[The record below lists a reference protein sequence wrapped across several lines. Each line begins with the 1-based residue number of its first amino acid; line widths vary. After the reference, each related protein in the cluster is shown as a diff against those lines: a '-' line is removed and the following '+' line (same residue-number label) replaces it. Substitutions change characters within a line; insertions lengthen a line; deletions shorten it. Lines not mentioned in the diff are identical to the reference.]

1 MDPRGRSGHGRSCS
15 GALGGDKLS
24 AQGRAFQFDP
34 MGAMNDA
41 VEDRVTE
48 RGVGDHLVPFTDR
61 DLAGDQQR
69 PAVVAVV
76 NDLEQIAALLGI
88 KRLRPPIIDDQE
100 PDAFERGEQPRQAA
114 LAARLGQ
121 IAEQAAGAFVEH
133 REALAAGLVAEG
145 TSQPRLADTGRTDD
159 HQMMM
164 IADPLAGGELVEQ
177 GTVETARGM
186 QVDVFDRKETR
197 C

>member
-1 MDPRGRSGHGRSCS
+1 
-15 GALGGDKLS
+15 
-24 AQGRAFQFDP
+24 

-88 KRLRPPIIDDQE
+88 KRLRPQSSMIKSRTRSSV
-100 PDAFERGEQPRQAA
+100 ASSRGRRPSPRAWVE
-114 LAARLGQ
+114 
-121 IAEQAAGAFVEH
+121 IAKQAAGA
-133 REALAAGLVAEG
+133 L
-145 TSQPRLADTGRTDD
+145 
-159 HQMMM
+159 
-164 IADPLAGGELVEQ
+164 
-177 GTVETARGM
+177 
-186 QVDVFDRKETR
+186 
-197 C
+197 